1 MVTTTS
7 LSPMQSTPSFP
18 ASPSS
23 GPRKRSI
30 HEVDDAH
37 TPSPSAKRPLTLFA
51 DENQENHDTSLH
63 CQSNDT
69 TFPSVHFKHEDCPGA
84 GLLKFPGTNAASNT
98 EPDTP
103 ASKKRKVVSAGT
115 DSKQQ
120 EKEAKERQRAEE
132 KAKREEEK
140 VKREEDKAKREEE
153 RRLKA
158 EEKKKRDAERDEE
171 KRQREEEKRKK
182 DAQREEER
190 KQRDEKK
197 KAKEDEKAAKE
208 EEKRKKDEEKEK
220 KTRSQLKLNS
230 FFAKPQV
237 PSASSGQVITA
248 PSPKKPSATVDLS
261 HETRSVQSDYER
273 EFPAFFLQSH
283 TIVAPPHRFERDP
296 EALKHVRETID
307 TCLRNEDPVQTH
319 PFRPSEVFQ
328 IIPFHRGRQPTTSV
342 RDILFQQQRSDDSAQ
357 PTQSQSGIRPPRP
370 EELLRKVTMKSLK
383 FGEDIRP
390 PYQGTYTRCVS
401 ELSARRL
408 ARNPYHRGLPDT
420 DYDYDSEAE
429 WEEPEEGEELDSEE
443 EDEGSDEGEDDL
455 EGFLDDEDDALAEG
469 KRRLIVGDLE
479 PVSTGIKWAANGVE
493 REMEVYR
500 METISDA
507 VKFPID
513 PFSTAYWEKPK
524 PVVKPMEVP
533 AKARPVTALDGFL
546 VPAVPGTVALPPT
559 SKAKQAKRPFP
570 PDQLA
575 EFKEAVEGSDLS
587 KIGLVEILKK
597 RLVPAM
603 SASTEASADPEV
615 SRFPKVSKD
624 TLKATLDQVAARVGQ
639 KEVDKKWVCR

>member
-1 MVTTTS
+1 MVASTS
-7 LSPMQSTPSFP
+7 LSPMQSAPSFP

-30 HEVDDAH
+30 HEVDDVQI
-37 TPSPSAKRPLTLFA
+37 PSPTAKRPLTEFA
-51 DENQENHDTSLH
+51 VEIKRTLPPP
-63 CQSNDT
+63 
-69 TFPSVHFKHEDCPGA
+69 PSVEIVMRKTRKQDEDGA
-84 GLLKFPGTNAASNT
+84 GAGGLISPGTNAASN
-98 EPDTP
+98 EPNAP

-132 KAKREEEK
+132 KARKEEEK
-140 VKREEDKAKREEE
+140 VKKEEEKAKREEE

-171 KRQREEEKRKK
+171 KRHREEEKRKK

-230 FFAKPQV
+230 FFAKPPV

-248 PSPKKPSATVDLS
+248 PSPKKPSTTADCS
-261 HETRSVQSDYER
+261 RETRVVQSDYER

-283 TIVAPPHRFERDP
+283 TVVAPPHRFERDS
-296 EALKHVRETID
+296 EALKHVHEMID
-307 TCLRNEDPVQTH
+307 TYLHNENPIQIH

-328 IIPFHRGRQPTTSV
+328 IIPFHRGRRPTTSV
-342 RDILFQQQRSDDSAQ
+342 RDILLQLQRSED
-357 PTQSQSGIRPPRP
+357 PTQPAQNQTIMPSPQPQ
-370 EELLRKVTMKSLK
+370 ELLRKVTMKSLK

-390 PYQGTYTRCVS
+390 PYQGTYTRRVS
-401 ELSARRL
+401 ELSTRRL
-408 ARNPYHRGLPDT
+408 ARNPYYRGLPDT

-479 PVSTGIKWAANGVE
+479 PVSTGIKWASNGVE
-493 REMEVYR
+493 PEMEVYR

-513 PFSTAYWEKPK
+513 PFSTAYWEKAK
-524 PVVKPMEVP
+524 PVDQVP
-533 AKARPVTALDGFL
+533 AKARPATAIDGFL
-546 VPAVPGTVALPPT
+546 VPAVPGVMTGSALPPT
-559 SKAKQAKRPFP
+559 SKAKRPFP

-575 EFKEAVEGSDLS
+575 DFKEAVEGSDLS

-597 RLVPAM
+597 
-603 SASTEASADPEV
+603 
-615 SRFPKVSKD
+615 RFPKVSKD

>member
-1 MVTTTS
+1 
-7 LSPMQSTPSFP
+7 MQSAPSFP

-30 HEVDDAH
+30 QEVDDASI
-37 TPSPSAKRPLTLFA
+37 PSPNAKRALTEFA
-51 DENQENHDTSLH
+51 DENQENHDPSIPPPQTDGITSPPVEIKRTLPPP
-63 CQSNDT
+63 
-69 TFPSVHFKHEDCPGA
+69 PSVEIVMRKTRKQNEDGPGA
-84 GLLKFPGTNAASNT
+84 GGLTSPGTNAASNP

-120 EKEAKERQRAEE
+120 EKESKERQKAEE

-140 VKREEDKAKREEE
+140 VKKEEEKAKREEE

-171 KRQREEEKRKK
+171 KRHKEEEKRKK

-230 FFAKPQV
+230 FFAKP
-237 PSASSGQVITA
+237 PIPAASSGQVITA
-248 PSPKKPSATVDLS
+248 PSPKKPSTTADPS
-261 HETRSVQSDYER
+261 RETRGVQSDYER

-283 TIVAPPHRFERDP
+283 TVVAPPHRFERDP
-296 EALKHVRETID
+296 EALEHATGTSSPGHD
-307 TCLRNEDPVQTH
+307 
-319 PFRPSEVFQ
+319 EV
-328 IIPFHRGRQPTTSV
+328 
-342 RDILFQQQRSDDSAQ
+342 
-357 PTQSQSGIRPPRP
+357 SQVWRRHS
-370 EELLRKVTMKSLK
+370 
-383 FGEDIRP
+383 P
-390 PYQGTYTRCVS
+390 PYQGTYTRRVS
-401 ELSARRL
+401 ELSTRRL

-479 PVSTGIKWAANGVE
+479 PVSTGIKWESNGVE
-493 REMEVYR
+493 PEMEAYR

-513 PFSTAYWEKPK
+513 PFSTAYWDKPK
-524 PVVKPMEVP
+524 PVDQVP
-533 AKARPVTALDGFL
+533 PKARPATAIDGFL
-546 VPAVPGTVALPPT
+546 VPAVPGTSAGSALPPT
-559 SKAKQAKRPFP
+559 SKAKRPFP

-575 EFKEAVEGSDLS
+575 DFKEAVEGSDLS

-597 RLVPAM
+597 
-603 SASTEASADPEV
+603 
-615 SRFPKVSKD
+615 RFPKVSKD

>member
-1 MVTTTS
+1 
-7 LSPMQSTPSFP
+7 MQSTPSFP
-18 ASPSS
+18 APPSS

-30 HEVDDAH
+30 HEVDD
-37 TPSPSAKRPLTLFA
+37 TSLPSPNAKRPLTEFA
-51 DENQENHDTSLH
+51 GENQENRDPSIPS
-63 CQSNDT
+63 QPDDT
-69 TFPSVHFKHEDCPGA
+69 TPPPVEIKR
-84 GLLKFPGTNAASNT
+84 TNTASNP
-98 EPDTP
+98 EPDAP

-120 EKEAKERQRAEE
+120 EKEAKERQKAEE
-132 KAKREEEK
+132 KAKKEEERLKKEEEK
-140 VKREEDKAKREEE
+140 AKKEEE
-153 RRLKA
+153 KRLKA

-171 KRQREEEKRKK
+171 KRHREEEKRKK

-197 KAKEDEKAAKE
+197 KAKEDEKAARE

-220 KTRSQLKLNS
+220 KTRSQMKLNS
-230 FFAKPQV
+230 FFTKPPA

-248 PSPKKPSATVDLS
+248 PSPKKASTTVDPAR
-261 HETRSVQSDYER
+261 ETRVVQSDYER

-283 TIVAPPHRFERDP
+283 TVVAPPHRFERDSD
-296 EALKHVRETID
+296 ALKHVRESID
-307 TCLRNEDPVQTH
+307 RCLRNETSIQTH

-328 IIPFHRGRQPTTSV
+328 IFPFRRGRQPTSSV
-342 RDILFQQQRSDDSAQ
+342 RDILLQLQISEDPTQ
-357 PTQSQSGIRPPRP
+357 PTHNQTTMPSRRPQ
-370 EELLRKVTMKSLK
+370 ELLREVTMKSLK

-390 PYQGTYTRCVS
+390 PYQGTYTRRVS
-401 ELSARRL
+401 ELSTRRL

-479 PVSTGIKWAANGVE
+479 PVSTGIKWTANGVE
-493 REMEVYR
+493 PEMEVYR
-500 METISDA
+500 MQSITDA
-507 VKFPID
+507 PVD
-513 PFSTAYWEKPK
+513 P
-524 PVVKPMEVP
+524 VP
-533 AKARPVTALDGFL
+533 AKARPATAIDGFL
-546 VPAVPGTVALPPT
+546 IPAVPKTVVAGSALPAT
-559 SKAKQAKRPFP
+559 SKAKRPFP

-597 RLVPAM
+597 R
-603 SASTEASADPEV
+603 
-615 SRFPKVSKD
+615 FPKVSKD